1 MIFEFT
7 NKSSTFQHG
16 IKPWLKALGKNN
28 FGLSLLEIVVAILVV
43 TMGLVGVLPLI
54 TQNIQVEY
62 INKNNLIASQ
72 LAQEGLELV
81 RNIRDNNWLA
91 GNDWDNGLTPGTY
104 IVDYTGNINSVA
116 GIGEARLQQR
126 DDVGEEDYYWHGE
139 GDPDSI
145 FSRLIT
151 ITQTSSELLNVSCLI
166 QWEDRGQTY
175 QYVADTVLYD
185 WR

>member
-1 MIFEFT
+1 MKIFLTKQSGF
-7 NKSSTFQHG
+7 S
-16 IKPWLKALGKNN
+16 I
-28 FGLSLLEIVVAILVV
+28 LEIVVAFSII
-43 TMGLVGVLPLI
+43 TIGLVGVLSLT
-54 TQNIQVEY
+54 TQNVQVEY

-81 RNIRDNNWLA
+81 RNIRDNNWLS
-91 GNDWDNGLTPGTY
+91 GNNWDDGITPGAY
-104 IVDYTGNINSVA
+104 ILDYTGFINSVA
-116 GIGEARLQQR
+116 GIEEARLQQR
-126 DDVGEEDYYWHGE
+126 DDVGEEDYYWHQA
-139 GDPDSI
+139 GDPNSL

-151 ITQTSSELLNVSCLI
+151 ITQTSPELLNVSSLI